1 MRKGCQ
7 FIDVKYFWFR
17 SSLELEKDM
26 DIFETALLSKKPA
39 IDNFDSVPFPSNVI
53 VCREPELSSLFKY
66 ICGWDGTRKLR
77 NRKHLV
83 CVSGYG
89 GIGKTSLVTEF
100 ISRLL
105 NVMQEDSYDGLRPAF
120 ILFYSAKMQFIEFD
134 QTSGSLY
141 VRNRKK
147 QFFSCEDLLA
157 KFYKDLSI
165 EGFDDNWQKLGIL
178 IIDNLETLNGEE
190 RAKIIDYINYELP
203 SSIQVIITTR
213 IPEHADETITLRGF
227 QSDAGLDFINEYL
240 TKNQISIDLTDEQ
253 KNELTKYSYGN
264 SLVLVLAL
272 KRMAS
277 KKSSYRAIINELKQL
292 PKSTDDNSISQF
304 MFQNTIEELYSIYP
318 QISETIKS
326 VLICLSLRPEA
337 LSADVLALAHKDSS
351 IDEIDDILQLLTQY
365 LVVEKAGDSY
375 SINEFANHFI
385 MTSLALS
392 SAAKAKWESNLL
404 SAMHMVEEQKM
415 SVDEFKLNY
424 PKLSEVL
431 SEWCGTEEN
440 ENLAICHAFTL
451 YEYKKNITSGNAAYE
466 IYQRA
471 RILKELRQ
479 DHIIGDEYNHLI
491 KSNYDSCL
499 MMINS
504 PSFAQIKNTR
514 TYPSI
519 LWIYAMFLLSSNSLE
534 PASHYADDAVKNFE
548 RLSIKDSDYDDALLI
563 YGIAEI
569 GLFALNLDKNHLK
582 NARNVAKNFEKKK
595 CFPKNVQVHYDQLT
609 QEIAKYNRF
618 KI

>member
-1 MRKGCQ
+1 M
-7 FIDVKYFWFR
+7 
-17 SSLELEKDM
+17 
-26 DIFETALLSKKPA
+26 
-39 IDNFDSVPFPSNVI
+39 
-53 VCREPELSSLFKY
+53 
-66 ICGWDGTRKLR
+66 
-77 NRKHLV
+77 
-83 CVSGYG
+83 
-89 GIGKTSLVTEF
+89 
-100 ISRLL
+100 L

-466 IYQRA
+466 IDNMNREFDYIEHMYSAHPYVFYQRA

-582 NARNVAKNFEKKK
+582 NARNVAKKFEKKK